1 MPKQNSK
8 DFKWNDRH
16 NNSDLKILIGM
27 VKEHPNMYLDEM
39 VVEMARRIGKDVS
52 ITTIWCSWNYTQYG
66 YPPRNKRAVK
76 KVVYIRGTQYTLLS
90 AMSLDNIITLDI
102 MQGSCNKERFF
113 KFILAKVLPNMNLF
127 PRINIVLAMDNAQI
141 HHSELNCISFNQ
153 KLVKKN
159 NRNYIENCLILI
171 LL

>member
-1 MPKQNSK
+1 
-8 DFKWNDRH
+8 
-16 NNSDLKILIGM
+16 M

-52 ITTIWCSWNYTQYG
+52 ITTIWCSWNYTAKDERTTCRQYG

-141 HHSELNCISFNQ
+141 HHSEL
-153 KLVKKN
+153 LVNFTESVGYKIYFFH
-159 NRNYIENCLILI
+159 RTHPI
-171 LL
+171 